1 MAMRLIRYS
10 TQYQRSSAFTSHGNP
25 PHPTSPYH
33 TSLAL
38 ARALFRRAD
47 TRSFRIRTSTPRTT
61 HPYHPLTPALAPAP
75 APAHIH
81 APDADTIP
89 NRPSR
94 RCCRSRV
101 RWPSLTHKIAFPVLV
116 ALFGM
121 LSGTCNHNP
130 GHSTFCFYY
139 YPNANTAILFAF
151 TLFKHYSM
159 KHRSAIPPLT
169 ATAAATTTDKARPV
183 AQWAKAAKAF
193 RCKFRSGASEG
204 TATGER
210 SSGTAFLLFPVAVV
224 VVVAFHLCS
233 SGSFSW

>member
-1 MAMRLIRYS
+1 MVIHPTPLRL
-10 TQYQRSSAFTSHGNP
+10 TTPHLLSHAP
-25 PHPTSPYH
+25 CFVALTHVRFASVHLHPAPLTRITHLHPHPH
-33 TSLAL
+33 
-38 ARALFRRAD
+38 
-47 TRSFRIRTSTPRTT
+47 PRTL
-61 HPYHPLTPALAPAP
+61 H